1 MAAILMKNI
10 TKLYK
15 SGFWKKHTVR
25 ALNDFSVRVNPGQV
39 FGVLGPNGAG
49 KSTAIKILLGLVHP
63 TSGISYVFGKDV
75 ADWRARSSIGYV
87 PEHPMLYG
95 YLTGLEFLSLSTRL
109 HSLSSKERK
118 KRIAEVLE
126 SVEMSKASKMLIR
139 QYSKGMMQRI
149 VLAQALV
156 SQPKLLI
163 LDEPTS
169 GLDPIG
175 RVKIRDIIQ
184 KEKKKNTTILFCT
197 HIISDAEMLCD
208 ELVVLANGS
217 VVCSG
222 DLNSLLSSH
231 SSKQTI
237 CFSGVNPAQLSSSSI
252 PFELLA
258 ETSDMLKVSVEE
270 HNMSA
275 FLSFLL
281 SQKANIK
288 KLDSSKQNLEN
299 VFFKAVLGEKAAHEI
314 Q

>member
-1 MAAILMKNI
+1 MSAILMKNI
-10 TKLYK
+10 TKVYR
-15 SGFWKKHTVR
+15 SGFFKENIVQ
-25 ALNDFSVRVNPGQV
+25 ALNDFSIRVAPGQV

-49 KSTAIKILLGLVHP
+49 KSTAIKILLGLIYP
-63 TSGISYVFGKDV
+63 TSGIAYVFDKDV
-75 ADWRARSSIGYV
+75 ADWRARNSIGYV

-95 YLTGLEFLSLSTRL
+95 YLTGWEFLSLSSRL
-109 HSLSSKERK
+109 HSLPSKERK

-126 SVEMSKASKMLIR
+126 WVEMSKASRMLIR

-156 SQPKLLI
+156 SQPQLLI

-175 RVKIRDIIQ
+175 RVKIREIIQ
-184 KEKKKNTTILFCT
+184 REKRKNTTILFCT

-222 DLNSLLSSH
+222 SLNALLSSN
-231 SSKQTI
+231 SSRQTV
-237 CFSGVNPAQLSSSSI
+237 CFSGVEQAQLSSS
-252 PFELLA
+252 PVPCELLA
-258 ETSDMLKVSVEE
+258 EKNDILEVSVEE
-270 HNMSA
+270 KNSSS
-275 FLSFLL
+275 FLAFLL
-281 SQKANIK
+281 SKKADIK
-288 KLDSSKQNLEN
+288 KLEPSVQNLEA
-299 VFFKAVLGEKAAHEI
+299 VFFKAVLGDKSVHEK